1 MRVPLGWLAEWVD
14 LPSSQEELEHRL
26 TLAGLEMEEVEG
38 TGPDLSQ
45 IRVGHVLECG
55 QHPNADRLSFCRVDI
70 GEEEPFEV
78 VCGAANVASGQRIAF
93 AKVGTLLPDG
103 TKLKK
108 SKIRGVTS
116 HGMIC
121 SEREL
126 GLGEDHEGIL
136 VLDPEAPVGTP
147 LSQVIPAADTVLD
160 VEITPNRGDLVSM
173 LGMARETRA
182 QFGGEICMPETQPNE
197 GEQLASDDVRVL
209 VDDSDGC
216 FRYVARVVRGVQLSA
231 SPAWLVE
238 KLEAAGLRAINVVVD
253 VTNLVLLEFGQPL
266 HAFDLAT
273 LKGAEIRVR
282 AARSGESIVTLD
294 GERRALDA
302 EDLVIAD
309 AEDPVA
315 IAGVMGGAATEV
327 RDETTDILIESAHFD
342 PVRVRRTARRLGLQ
356 TEASYRFERGVD
368 PEGIRRAAD
377 RAALLLAELAGG
389 TVSAG
394 IVEARGRDFPRTDE
408 VSLEPEHPNRLLG
421 TALSREEVVALL
433 ARVDIVAESQS
444 DGTLRCQVPS
454 HRNDVSIPADLIEEV
469 ARVYGYDRIPTTMP
483 TASLAPVELPRSHR
497 LAEQV
502 RDAMRGAGLL
512 EMRSFPM
519 IRPEDLD
526 AIRLPEDDG
535 RRGVVGLLNPIVE
548 EASILR
554 STLVPSLLRAAQRN
568 LARQVDRVRLF
579 EVAPV
584 FLKRGDGE
592 LPSEPLQVAAIL
604 AGVERGSVWDAAE
617 PSPLFF
623 EAKGVVEYLLA
634 DLGHSPAFELAEVP
648 EPYLHPGAC
657 VAVALAKHRLGM
669 IGELHP
675 ETMRAFEI
683 EVPTAVVSLDLS
695 SLLGL
700 EEPATTYREVS
711 RQPAARRDLAVV
723 LSKAQP
729 AGEVLEAIRRTGG
742 NTLVSAGLFDRYEG
756 KGIPEGKV
764 SLAFRMVFQR
774 HDRALT
780 DAEVAKMTDRVSSM
794 LAHRFGGELR

>member
-1 MRVPLGWLAEWVD
+1 
-14 LPSSQEELEHRL
+14 
-26 TLAGLEMEEVEG
+26 
-38 TGPDLSQ
+38 
-45 IRVGHVLECG
+45 
-55 QHPNADRLSFCRVDI
+55 
-70 GEEEPFEV
+70 
-78 VCGAANVASGQRIAF
+78 
-93 AKVGTLLPDG
+93 
-103 TKLKK
+103 
-108 SKIRGVTS
+108 
-116 HGMIC
+116 MIC

-136 VLDPEAPVGTP
+136 VLDPGAPVGTP
-147 LSQVIPAADTVLD
+147 LSQVIPPPDTVLE

-173 LGMARETRA
+173 LGIARETRA
-182 QFGGEICMPETQPNE
+182 QFGGEIRMPETEPPE
-197 GEQLASDDVRVL
+197 GDHPASDDVRIVI
-209 VDDSDGC
+209 DDTQGC
-216 FRYVARVVRGVQLSA
+216 FRYVGRVVRGVRLGP
-231 SPAWLVE
+231 SPAWLAE

-273 LKGAEIRVR
+273 LKDAEVRVR
-282 AARSGESIVTLD
+282 AAREGESIVTLD
-294 GERRALDA
+294 GEKRELIP

-309 AEDPVA
+309 SRDAVA
-315 IAGVMGGAATEV
+315 IAGVMGGSETEV
-327 RDETTDILIESAHFD
+327 GEGTADVLIESAHFD

-368 PEGIRRAAD
+368 PEGVQRAAD

-389 TVSAG
+389 TISAG
-394 IVEARGRDFPRTDE
+394 IVEARGRDFPRSEE
-408 VSLEPEHPNRLLG
+408 VSLDPEHPNRLLG
-421 TALSREEVVALL
+421 TALSRDEVVALL
-433 ARVDIVAESQS
+433 ARLDIVAEPRA
-444 DGTLRCQVPS
+444 DGTLCCRIPS
-454 HRNDVSIPADLIEEV
+454 HRNDIAIPADLIEEV
-469 ARVYGYDRIPTTMP
+469 ARAYGYDRIPTTMP
-483 TASLAPVELPRSHR
+483 TASLAPVHLPSSHR
-497 LAEQV
+497 LAERA

-526 AIRLPEDDG
+526 AIRLPQDDW
-535 RRGVVGLLNPIVE
+535 RRSVVGLLNPIVE
-548 EASILR
+548 EASVLR
-554 STLVPSLLRAAQRN
+554 STLVPSLLRAAQHN

-592 LPSEPLQVAAIL
+592 LPSEPLHVAAIL
-604 AGVERGSVWDAAE
+604 AGAERGSVWEPAE

-634 DLGHSPAFELAEVP
+634 DLGHVPLFRVEEVP
-648 EPYLHPGAC
+648 EPYLHPGAS
-657 VAVALAKHRLGM
+657 VAIAVGKHRLGA

-675 ETMRAFEI
+675 ETLRAFEL
-683 EVPTAVVSLDLS
+683 EGPTAVLSLDLS
-695 SLLGL
+695 ALLGL
-700 EEPATTYREVS
+700 AEPEATYREVS

-723 LSKAQP
+723 LDKAQP
-729 AGEVLEAIRRTGG
+729 AGEVLEAIRKTGG
-742 NTLVSAGLFDRYEG
+742 NMLVSAGLFDRYEG

-794 LAHRFGGELR
+794 LSHRFGGELR